1 MNMAKEHL
9 PIKRKYETRQ
19 IAHPSLQNRK
29 ITLIYIDDELDIPS
43 LCFLVYEA
51 RNGGVSGSVSG
62 KMTHIGRAYKI
73 IELYRELDLLG
84 LHWSEAEEE
93 DIRIIRN
100 RMLCWDM
107 SDNTDYDYY
116 DYEPIENDTMNQKL
130 SVWMKFFKHQRWME
144 ANTRMAMGTKI
155 VKAWLIDAF
164 LQHVNGIRHG
174 ERFKMVERW
183 NLMVRP
189 SPRKLYYPAL
199 SKLEFEAFRTRLRE
213 IDIVYEV
220 IALLMVDTGLRVD
233 AALAFDMSI
242 FSGWMKHLNMGGKNL
257 HDDIPVEYI
266 NKGGETKE
274 CEISLNTVHEI
285 QKLYRA
291 SHYNKRLRHYQE
303 DWDGDDEP
311 MWLREDGKKIN
322 YRDIQKAFKEAS
334 KAMHRIHNPITPH
347 HLRHTCVTWLVIKL
361 SEENKIALG
370 IIGAEPHPMIMGM
383 LMNKLGHASPQ
394 STLRYTMTAYKLQ
407 PRKESKH
414 GNMMVLTP
422 LAIQHNKGVQS
433 LLLEKALEEYGDD
446 FNEEKYD
453 MIKFAIKQEF
463 SVEY

>member
-1 MNMAKEHL
+1 MTENRPPKN
-9 PIKRKYETRQ
+9 RCFETRQ
-19 IAHPSLQNRK
+19 IFHPTIPRRK
-29 ITLIYIDDELDIPS
+29 ITLIYIDNELDLPS
-43 LCFLVYEA
+43 FSFLVHEA
-51 RNGGVSGSVSG
+51 RSGGKNESISG

-73 IELYRELDLLG
+73 IELYRELDLQG
-84 LHWSEAEEE
+84 IEWWEAEEE
-93 DIRIIRN
+93 DIRIARN

-107 SDNTDYDYY
+107 SDNTDYEYY
-116 DYEPIENDTMNQKL
+116 DHEPIENDTMNQKL
-130 SVWMKFFKHQRWME
+130 SVWMKFYKHQRWME
-144 ANTRMAMGTKI
+144 ENTRMVMGTKM
-155 VKAWLIDAF
+155 VKAWQPDAF
-164 LQHVNGIRHG
+164 LQHINGTHHNQRY
-174 ERFKMVERW
+174 KMVERW

-199 SKLEFEAFRTRLRE
+199 SKLEFEAFRTRLRK
-213 IDIVYEV
+213 IDIVYEA

-233 AALAFDMSI
+233 AVLEFDMSV

-257 HDDIPVEYI
+257 HDDIPVKYI
-266 NKGGETKE
+266 NKGGETKV

-291 SHYNKRLRHYQE
+291 SHYNKRLQQYQE
-303 DWDGDDEP
+303 DWGGDDEP
-311 MWLREDGKKIN
+311 LWLREDGKTIF
-322 YRDIQKAFKEAS
+322 YRDVQRAFKEAS
-334 KAMHRIHNPITPH
+334 KAMHRIHSPITPH
-347 HLRHTCVTWLVIKL
+347 HLRHTCATWLVIRL

-370 IIGAEPHPMIMGM
+370 IIGAEPHPMIMGV

-422 LAIQHNKGVQS
+422 LAIQHNKNIQS

-453 MIKFAIKQEF
+453 MIKFAIKQGF
-463 SVEY
+463 AVDY